1 VSEGRNLSLSG
12 NVDKFNEFCSTKS
25 DNSMRRKSPEVW
37 CNSDAVVVMNR
48 RLFPNSGAKFASFV
62 ALDRQRMQVTLTR
75 PTNLRNT
82 RDSLHMRVVTV
93 FWKVT
98 KKTNIRVTTTNV
110 RNVGGVG
117 SRDDSA
123 SRQQT
128 RQTSI
133 VNKIIS
139 IGEKVIDTIDGK
151 RGKFG
156 EDRLWCIWIS

>member
-1 VSEGRNLSLSG
+1 
-12 NVDKFNEFCSTKS
+12 
-25 DNSMRRKSPEVW
+25 
-37 CNSDAVVVMNR
+37 
-48 RLFPNSGAKFASFV
+48 
-62 ALDRQRMQVTLTR
+62 MQVTLTR

-117 SRDDSA
+117 SRDNSG

-139 IGEKVIDTIDGK
+139 IGEKVIDTIDSK
-151 RGKFG
+151 RGKFV
-156 EDRLWCIWIS
+156 EDRLWCSWNSREYLVVIRVVNFVVCRIKRRHRLLLEARRGRCCSCSRLLEPTKE